1 VGLECYGAND
11 AEAAV
16 KIVSTTAGIRLI
28 ITDFQMPGET
38 GAYLVRAVETKWEG
52 KQRRKKTSYSW
63 PPYSIRPGLR
73 QCRMAARRPPA
84 TINML
89 IARTQAVHDY
99 QNGQP

>member
-63 PPYSIRPGLR
+63 PPYPNHPEYGN
-73 QCRMAARRPPA
+73 AAWRRPA

>member
-1 VGLECYGAND
+1 VGIECYGAND

-52 KQRRKKTSYSW
+52 EHRRKKR
-63 PPYSIRPGLR
+63 PIRGHPTLTIRSTAMPHGGR
-73 QCRMAARRPPA
+73 Q
-84 TINML
+84 L
-89 IARTQAVHDY
+89 L
-99 QNGQP
+99 